1 LKDEARNTG
10 HRLNAW
16 GRAEKLRSKPVSFV
30 SAGMIEP
37 LKEVTKLTE
46 DASSSEELTG
56 AVQDMA
62 IVDDEAPSAAPDVQM
77 DMKPDESPQQTVTD
91 TESSA
96 YPGPAAPES
105 APATS
110 IKDGGD
116 ADAVVIDAEEGS
128 DLGFVIDVTGDK
140 TLSAKVE
147 SRPAPKI
154 PEPQSAAED
163 SDSSAEVILFKGRAN
178 LTANLTRS
186 KPPPKQQTANRVITV
201 ETTYSD
207 IKAAPASSKHI
218 VNLPPRSPSPSREG
232 PDLNT
237 EGPELKDDGPNLDKL
252 LASDEDE
259 AIIADYIANMVSDSG
274 DDNDGIP
281 GRLLRADLGANPWA
295 VEASSDDDSAVSG
308 DEEDIGDSVDD
319 GWGLNKENQDDQDS
333 GEDEVASPTMDD
345 ETLARLLAKQEELGM
360 GSDELILVGGQEST
374 TYLGSSTRKL
384 RTRASMEAKII
395 KSRSKFPS
403 AAAVADAFDDLDV
416 MDWERPSLQNPH
428 KRGRR
433 KKAPDFDVSDS
444 DMELAMQ
451 TAWVKDREAKKAK
464 KLQRE
469 ELRSQGLL
477 GKHANPDD
485 PRNKYPMG
493 MTLDDIKTEMRDFLL
508 GTEQL

>member
-1 LKDEARNTG
+1 
-10 HRLNAW
+10 
-16 GRAEKLRSKPVSFV
+16 
-30 SAGMIEP
+30 MIEP
-37 LKEVTKLTE
+37 LKEVTTLTE

-56 AVQDMA
+56 AVKDMA

-91 TESSA
+91 TEFSA
-96 YPGPAAPES
+96 YPGPPAPDA
-105 APATS
+105 APATATN
-110 IKDGGD
+110 DGGD
-116 ADAVVIDAEEGS
+116 DDAVVIDAEAGS

-207 IKAAPASSKHI
+207 IKAAPASITADASSKHV
-218 VNLPPRSPSPSREG
+218 VNLPPRSPSPSPEG

-237 EGPELKDDGPNLDKL
+237 EGPEINDDGPNLDKL
-252 LASDEDE
+252 LASDEEE

-319 GWGLNKENQDDQDS
+319 GWGLNKDGQDS
-333 GEDEVASPTMDD
+333 GEDEDEMASPTMDD

-374 TYLGSSTRKL
+374 TYLGSTRKL

-395 KSRSKFPS
+395 KTRSKFPS
-403 AAAVADAFDDLDV
+403 AAAVADAFDELDV

-444 DMELAMQ
+444 DLELAMQ

-493 MTLDDIKTEMRDFLL
+493 MTLDDIKTEMRDFLT